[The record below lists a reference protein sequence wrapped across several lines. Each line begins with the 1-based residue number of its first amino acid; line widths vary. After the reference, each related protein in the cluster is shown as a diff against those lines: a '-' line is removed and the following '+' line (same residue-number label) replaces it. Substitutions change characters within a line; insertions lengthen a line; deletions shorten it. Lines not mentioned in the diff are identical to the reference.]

1 MCGKMPLV
9 DSYGHVTTVR
19 SGVLVPANG
28 SKWVELI
35 GYNTWN
41 KKNYIE
47 LGEDYFHPA
56 CFAGTCKSGKQFMEF
71 LSTHVKAADIPHI
84 SPPKAGI
91 PTTSGPLTKQN
102 AFLLLEWIRELQ
114 RKGISIPKKFLT
126 CIKEGSWLKIKIN
139 DSPGYRPPSESFL
152 LASDGGNSNWG
163 TILQTGTVFVDIP

>member
-1 MCGKMPLV
+1 MPLV

-91 PTTSGPLTKQN
+91 PTTSG
-102 AFLLLEWIRELQ
+102 
-114 RKGISIPKKFLT
+114 
-126 CIKEGSWLKIKIN
+126 LKRWKN
-139 DSPGYRPPSESFL
+139 NVY
-152 LASDGGNSNWG
+152 
-163 TILQTGTVFVDIP
+163 